1 MRPTPMPPAPAKPAP
16 LRTRTQWR
24 IRWPEPPLHVALF
37 EPEIPPNTGAI
48 ARLCA
53 ATGTPLHLVG
63 PLGFRLTDRA
73 LRRAGL
79 DYWDSVD
86 LRRHA
91 GYAGF
96 EAALPGH
103 RKFFFSTSGR
113 KPYTAESFRPGD
125 VLVFGPESRGLP
137 EDLLETNADR
147 VLGIPM
153 RNENVRSLNLATA
166 VAIALFEALRQVAP
180 PEDGP
185 DSGPS

>member
-1 MRPTPMPPAPAKPAP
+1 MDPA
-16 LRTRTQWR
+16 LRRTRTRWSV
-24 IRWPEPPLHVALF
+24 RWPDPPLQVALV

-53 ATGTPLHLVG
+53 ATGTPLHLVD

-79 DYWDSVD
+79 DYWEAVD

-91 GYAGF
+91 GYAQF
-96 EAALPGH
+96 EAALPGS

-113 KPYTAESFRPGD
+113 KPYTQEAFRPGD

-137 EDLLETNADR
+137 EALLEANADR

-153 RNENVRSLNLATA
+153 RGDAVRSLNLATA
-166 VAIALFEALRQVAP
+166 VAIALFEALRQIQ
-180 PEDGP
+180 GQT
-185 DSGPS
+185 